1 MLYFLSYLSDG
12 GDLFNLFRYIT
23 FRAGGAFF
31 TALIIFFTFGK
42 YSINFLK
49 KLQKDGQP
57 IREDG
62 PKEHIIKKAGT
73 PTMGGVI
80 ILLAVIVSTILW
92 ARLDNHYVWIILFV
106 TFSFGFIGLI
116 DDYIKVVKRSYG
128 GLSGRLR
135 LLFGFLIA
143 FIAVYFIQIQHFDDL
158 NRSLALPIFKDH
170 LVFLGVFFFPFAM
183 LVIVGSA
190 NAVNLTDGLDGL
202 AIMPVIIAGAS
213 LGIIAYIVGRADYS
227 SYLDVHYIKGSGEI
241 LIFSA
246 ALIGSGLGFLWYN
259 APPAAVFMGVFFFPF
274 AMIVIV
280 GSANAVNLTDG
291 LDGLAIMP
299 VIIAGASLG
308 IISYIVGRADY
319 SSYLDV
325 HYIKGS
331 GEILIFS
338 AALIGSGLGF
348 LWYNAPPAAVFMGDT
363 GSLSL
368 GSALGCIAVSI
379 KHELVLLIVGGLFVI
394 ETLSVIIQ
402 VLFFKITG
410 KRVFLMAPIHH
421 HFEKLGW
428 SESQIVIRFWII
440 AVILAA
446 LGMATLKLR

>member
-1 MLYFLSYLSDG
+1 MLYFLSFLSDG
-12 GDLFNLFRYIT
+12 GDVFNLFRYIT

-49 KLQKDGQP
+49 KLQKEGQP
-57 IREDG
+57 IRKDG

-80 ILLAVIVSTILW
+80 ILLAVTVSTILW
-92 ARLDNHYVWIILFV
+92 ARLDNEYVWIILFV
-106 TFSFGFIGLI
+106 TFSFGVIGLI
-116 DDYIKVVKRSYG
+116 DDYIKVVKQSYR

-135 LLFGFLIA
+135 LTFGFLIA
-143 FIAVYFIQIQHFDDL
+143 FIAVYFIQTQHLDEL
-158 NRSLALPIFKDH
+158 SKSLALPIFKDH
-170 LVFLGVFFFPFAM
+170 LVFMGTFFFPFAM
-183 LVIVGSA
+183 IVIVGSA

-227 SYLDVHYIKGSGEI
+227 SYLDVHYIRGGGEI
-241 LIFSA
+241 LIFS
-246 ALIGSGLGFLWYN
+246 S
-259 APPAAVFMGVFFFPF
+259 
-274 AMIVIV
+274 
-280 GSANAVNLTDG
+280 
-291 LDGLAIMP
+291 
-299 VIIAGASLG
+299 
-308 IISYIVGRADY
+308 
-319 SSYLDV
+319 
-325 HYIKGS
+325 
-331 GEILIFS
+331 
-338 AALIGSGLGF
+338 ALIGSGLGF

-379 KHELVLLIVGGLFVI
+379 KHELVLFIVGGLFVI
-394 ETLSVIIQ
+394 ETLSVIVQ